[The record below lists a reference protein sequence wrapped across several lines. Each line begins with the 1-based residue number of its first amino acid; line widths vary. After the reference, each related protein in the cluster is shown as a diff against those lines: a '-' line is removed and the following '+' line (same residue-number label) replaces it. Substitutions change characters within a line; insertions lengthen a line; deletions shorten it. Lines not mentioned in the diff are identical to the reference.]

1 MNKRKLKALM
11 LATLAFIKEI
21 SPTFI
26 SAFKKAKL
34 VYTENK

>member
-11 LATLAFIKEI
+11 LAIWAFIKEI

-26 SAFKKAKL
+26 TAFKKAKI
-34 VYTENK
+34 VFNENK